1 MSGGETV
8 SVLGICGSLR
18 RGSYN
23 AAALRAAEELAPEG
37 LRIERASIAEIPL
50 YNEDLRL
57 ASGFPPA
64 VEALREK
71 IRAADAVL
79 IATPEYNY
87 SVPGVLKNAIDWI
100 SRPPEQPFSG
110 KPIALMGASPGRLG
124 TARAQYHLRQMFVF
138 LNAYVMNQPEI
149 FIADAPAR
157 FDTEGRLADEPTRS
171 LLKTFLVALRAWAL
185 RFKH

>member
-1 MSGGETV
+1 MSGGEAV

-37 LRIERASIAEIPL
+37 LRIEQASIAEVPL

-124 TARAQYHLRQMFVF
+124 TARAQYHLRQIFVF

-185 RFKH
+185 RFKR